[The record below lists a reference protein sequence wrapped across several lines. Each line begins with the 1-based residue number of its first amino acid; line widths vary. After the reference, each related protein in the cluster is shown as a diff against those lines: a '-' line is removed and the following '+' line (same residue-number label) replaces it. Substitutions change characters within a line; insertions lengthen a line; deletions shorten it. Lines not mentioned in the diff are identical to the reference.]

1 MLEAAAQT
9 PLPIVQWP
17 SAGGGSTAQLTYGPH
32 IPSVTASRWPRGWS
46 RSALRTGLVLV
57 GSSLLVVFALLHFR
71 EALAHLG
78 PWSYLGVFLAEMGN
92 SAVIVIPTPG
102 PAYTFAMG
110 VTLNPF
116 ILGLIGGIGS
126 ALGELTGYV
135 LGARGRRI
143 LEGGRL
149 YDRFR
154 TITNRWMGAALFAF
168 ALLPIPFDVAGL
180 WAGTVRYPLWRF
192 MLYVVPGKVIKVTSI
207 ALAGYY
213 GMGLVAGPLG

>member
-1 MLEAAAQT
+1 MLEATAQT
-9 PLPIVQWP
+9 PSPIVQRP
-17 SAGGGSTAQLTYGPH
+17 SALGGSTAQLTYGTHTPD
-32 IPSVTASRWPRGWS
+32 VTASRRPRVWS
-46 RSALRTGLVLV
+46 PSILLTGLVTV
-57 GSSLLVVFALLHFR
+57 GFSLLVVFALLHFR

-116 ILGLIGGIGS
+116 ILGLIGGIG
-126 ALGELTGYV
+126 AAMGELTGYV
-135 LGARGRRI
+135 LGVKGRRI

-154 TITNRWMGAALFAF
+154 TMSTRWMGGALFAF
-168 ALLPIPFDVAGL
+168 AFVPLPFDVAGL
-180 WAGTVRYPLWRF
+180 WAGTVRYPVWRF
-192 MLYVVPGKVIKVTSI
+192 MLYVIPGKVF
-207 ALAGYY
+207 
-213 GMGLVAGPLG
+213 

>member
-9 PLPIVQWP
+9 PLPIIQRP
-17 SAGGGSTAQLTYGPH
+17 SARGSSTAQLTYGTH
-32 IPSVTASRWPRGWS
+32 IPYVTDNRRPRGWS
-46 RSALRTGLVLV
+46 PSILLMGSVAV
-57 GSSLLVVFALLHFR
+57 GFSLLVVFAMLHFR
-71 EALAHLG
+71 EVLAHLG

-116 ILGLIGGIGS
+116 ILGLIGGVGA
-126 ALGELTGYV
+126 ALGELIGYF
-135 LGARGRRI
+135 LGAKGRRI
-143 LEGGRL
+143 FEGGRL

-154 TITNRWMGAALFAF
+154 TMTTRWTGGALFAF
-168 ALLPIPFDVAGL
+168 ALLPVPFDVAGL
-180 WAGTVRYPLWRF
+180 WAGTVRYPVWRF
-192 MLYVVPGKVIKVTSI
+192 MLYVIPGKVVKVTGV

-213 GMGLVAGPLG
+213 GLGLVAGTLG

>member
-9 PLPIVQWP
+9 RPAIIQRP
-17 SAGGGSTAQLTYGPH
+17 SACGGSTAQLTYGTH
-32 IPSVTASRWPRGWS
+32 IPYVTASRRPRGLS
-46 RSALRTGLVLV
+46 PSILLTGLVAV
-57 GSSLLVVFALLHFR
+57 GFSLLVVFALLHFR

-116 ILGLIGGIGS
+116 ILGLIGGIGA

-135 LGARGRRI
+135 LGAKGRRI

-154 TITNRWMGAALFAF
+154 TMTTRWMGGALFAF
-168 ALLPIPFDVAGL
+168 ALVPVPFDVAGL
-180 WAGTVRYPLWRF
+180 WAGTVRYPVWRF
-192 MLYVVPGKVIKVTSI
+192 MLYVIPGKVVKVTGI
-207 ALAGYY
+207 ALAGHY